1 MKFTEDYATGVNVV
15 RSYDHSGIIINTQ
28 SYSQSLVVSCDSLIE
43 NWPIQQIN
51 DLSSDALNLILE
63 LEPEVIVIGTGSK
76 LEFPSPQAYSSIINQ
91 GIGIEFM
98 DSGAA
103 CRTYNILISEN
114 RRVVA
119 GIIL

>member
-15 RSYDHSGIIINTQ
+15 RSYDSSGITINTK
-28 SYSQSLVVSCDSLIE
+28 SYSQSLVVSSNSLIE
-43 NWPIQQIN
+43 NWPLQQIS
-51 DLSSDALNLILE
+51 DLNTETLDLILE
-63 LEPEVIVIGTGSK
+63 LKPEVIVIGTGSK
-76 LEFPSPQAYSSIINQ
+76 LEFPSPQTYSNIINQ